1 MNKIVV
7 LITPLFLSNLLL
19 AQYTRNG
26 GNSLNPVYFQKLN
39 TITTTQNESK
49 DLIGSP
55 FIEEALQKGT
65 LFLSGTNT
73 QNFFMRYNV
82 LEQRVEFSDNNDV
95 TALKILPKEDHFIIP
110 IDNKIYQYL
119 SLENLITDYYEI
131 IKTFNENTLPLVRH
145 TKNIIKIEQ
154 KNSYTR
160 NIQKA
165 RILSKV
171 KIFFLHQDKAIERD
185 NHKKRSI
192 KAFPGSTQSQLK
204 TYIKKNKSKLND
216 DYKGLIALINN
227 YITL

>member
-1 MNKIVV
+1 
-7 LITPLFLSNLLL
+7 
-19 AQYTRNG
+19 
-26 GNSLNPVYFQKLN
+26 
-39 TITTTQNESK
+39 
-49 DLIGSP
+49 
-55 FIEEALQKGT
+55 
-65 LFLSGTNT
+65 
-73 QNFFMRYNV
+73 
-82 LEQRVEFSDNNDV
+82 
-95 TALKILPKEDHFIIP
+95 
-110 IDNKIYQYL
+110 L

-154 KNSYTR
+154 KNSCTR

-192 KAFPGSTQSQLK
+192 KAIPVSTQSQLK

-216 DYKGLIALINN
+216 DYKGLIALINK

>member
-7 LITPLFLSNLLL
+7 LIISLFLSNLLF

-39 TITTTQNESK
+39 TITTTQNESR

-65 LFLSGTNT
+65 LFLSGTDT
-73 QNFFMRYNV
+73 QDFFMRYNV
-82 LEQRVEFSDNNDV
+82 LEQRAEFSDNNDV
-95 TALKILPKEDHFIIP
+95 TTLKILPKEDRFVIQ
-110 IDNKIYQYL
+110 IDDKIYQYL
-119 SLENLITDYYEI
+119 SLEYLKPDYYEI
-131 IKTFNENTLPLVRH
+131 IKTFDENTLLLVRH

-171 KIFFLHQDKAIERD
+171 KIFFLHQDKAIELD

-204 TYIKKNKSKLND
+204 TYIKKNKIKFND
-216 DYKGLIALINN
+216 DYKGLIALINK